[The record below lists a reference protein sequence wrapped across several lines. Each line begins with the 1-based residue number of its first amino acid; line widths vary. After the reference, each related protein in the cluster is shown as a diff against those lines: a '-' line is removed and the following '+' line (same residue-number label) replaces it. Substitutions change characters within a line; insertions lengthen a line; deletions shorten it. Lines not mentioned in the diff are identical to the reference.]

1 MSTKVKAKL
10 LESQGYLVEA
20 SKIYKEL
27 AKKDKFDKFLREK
40 VKFYSKVNVKI
51 LEFFVRTKKEQDY
64 KKFKKWLYKSIGE

>member
-51 LEFFVRTKKEQDY
+51 LEFFVRMKKEKDY

>member
-51 LEFFVRTKKEQDY
+51 LEFFVRMKKEQDY